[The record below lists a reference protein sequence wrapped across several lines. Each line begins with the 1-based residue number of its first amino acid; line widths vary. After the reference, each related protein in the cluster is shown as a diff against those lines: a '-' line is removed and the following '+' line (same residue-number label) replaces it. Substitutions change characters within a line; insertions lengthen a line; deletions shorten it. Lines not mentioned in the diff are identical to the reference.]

1 MSYPARPLRITV
13 ISPDTGV
20 LHDLSWMLTAVGY
33 KVVTSKDLGERAAWR
48 RFCETDFIIFDGR
61 SISNPTSATLAHH
74 SDNPIY
80 RFFLYSPSSTA
91 NLTAWFAAGANDAL
105 RVPASRGELLS
116 RTRVGARM
124 LEFER
129 RLRSQSTKSHL
140 PGLNSVRGL
149 VHRLKQLESD
159 GRSNSFEHTL
169 LTVTIDF
176 FAGLCR
182 KEGELAAHGL
192 LASLATS
199 IQRNVS
205 DNAISAYVDDGT
217 FHILLLGQTAAAA
230 RGIAEHIGQSF
241 REIQSERVSANRIS
255 LTTAIVPWQRG
266 VSPEQL
272 LEQGQETL
280 ALALQSGGDCT
291 IEQNTFANEL
301 STWQNELTVGSPF
314 ANVVAQ
320 DIMEPFPCVLERHQ
334 VNPAMLT
341 ALHRSGA
348 PIWPFVN
355 REGRLVGV
363 FTPSAT
369 DATPKWDQHTEEHL
383 ALSNPVTIAYNATF
397 SEIYDAF
404 STQGCLEMVVVA
416 DHHPIGYL
424 TFSGFIS
431 LIEPI
436 NSATFANGEPAFE
449 DSRCL
454 LVGSLISEPER
465 VSDSDQ

>member
-1 MSYPARPLRITV
+1 
-13 ISPDTGV
+13 
-20 LHDLSWMLTAVGY
+20 MLTAVGY

-48 RFCETDFIIFDGR
+48 QFCETDFIIFDGR
-61 SISNPTSATLAHH
+61 SISNPTSATLAHD

-91 NLTAWFAAGANDAL
+91 NLMAWFAAGANDAL
-105 RVPASRGELLS
+105 RVPASRGELLG

-124 LEFER
+124 LEFEHR
-129 RLRSQSTKSHL
+129 MRSKSTKSRL
-140 PGLNSVRGL
+140 PGMNSVRGL
-149 VHRLKQLESD
+149 VQRLKQLESD
-159 GRSNSFEHTL
+159 GRSKAFEHTL

-176 FAGLCR
+176 FPGLCR

-192 LASLATS
+192 LSSLATS
-199 IQRNVS
+199 IQRSVS
-205 DNAISAYVDDGT
+205 DYAISVYVDDWT
-217 FHILLLGQTAAAA
+217 FHILLLGRTTAAALC
-230 RGIAEHIGQSF
+230 IAEHIAQSF
-241 REIQSERVSANRIS
+241 RDIQSQRESGTRLS
-255 LTTAIVPWQRG
+255 LTTAIVPWQLG
-266 VSPEQL
+266 ISSEQL

-280 ALALQSGGDCT
+280 AIAMQSGGDCT

-320 DIMEPFPCVLERHQ
+320 DIMEPFPYVLERSQ
-334 VNPAMLT
+334 VSHAMLA
-341 ALHRSGA
+341 ALRRSGA

-363 FTPSAT
+363 VTPSAT
-369 DATPKWDQHTEEHL
+369 DATPKWDQHSEESL
-383 ALSNPVTIAYNATF
+383 ALTNPVTIANNATF
-397 SEIYDAF
+397 PEIYDAF

-436 NSATFANGEPAFE
+436 DSATFANDEPAFE

-454 LVGSLISEPER
+454 LVGSLISGPE
-465 VSDSDQ
+465 